1 MADDSKKIR
10 TFEVAALAKA
20 SPSTVSRAL
29 AGDPRISEAT
39 RERVLAAARQLNYQ
53 PNLIARGLKNSST
66 GIVGVV
72 VTDLDNLYHSHT
84 LKLLIDEMGHQRLAP
99 LVFACNTDDRAGAV
113 IDRLTSYQVDAVIA
127 LAAPFD
133 AEIVQSCSQSGKPLV
148 LMNSYD
154 GPVPVHTV
162 AGDSRAGGAIAA
174 EHLVERGGRRFAFFG
189 GEDRTR
195 ISRER
200 ELGFRETLEQLG
212 HRCDV
217 HASTRYSYNE
227 GRQAA
232 TELLAQRPDAIF
244 CANDVLA
251 FALMDTARHEFGLS
265 IPDDLIVVGYDN
277 TAIASWPSF
286 SLTSIDQCL
295 EAMVSS
301 TIAATRAIID
311 EPQREPVAATIA
323 PRLISRNSTATAA
336 VSWSRQNAEN
346 TDRL

>member
-133 AEIVQSCSQSGKPLV
+133 AEIVQSCSHSGKPLV

-174 EHLVERGGRRFAFFG
+174 EHLVERGGKRFAFFG
-189 GEDRTR
+189 GEDSTR

-200 ELGFRETLEQLG
+200 ELGFRETLEHLG

-217 HASTRYSYNE
+217 HASTRYTYDD
-227 GRQAA
+227 GRRVAA
-232 TELLAQRPDAIF
+232 ELLAQKPDAIF

-251 FALMDTARHEFGLS
+251 FALMDTARQELGLS
-265 IPDDLIVVGYDN
+265 IPNDLIVVGYDN

-286 SLTSIDQCL
+286 NLTSIDQCL

-311 EPQREPVAATIA
+311 EPSREPVAATIA
-323 PRLISRNSTATAA
+323 PRLTPRNSTAAR
-336 VSWSRQNAEN
+336 SWS
-346 TDRL
+346 